1 MPTSDVKSVQHTI
14 AIITEIINNR
24 INVEKNVWSY
34 GLFDTDWFYTVVLV
48 SLSSLLCETRQK
60 LFSFSCIYLEMF
72 FYVPLYRMPDTINM
86 NTCTK
91 NEDTT
96 ETSPVN
102 IQYGVLQQYVLPWPW
117 RTDYNLWEWNSW
129 CYIIFRLFKFIFFH
143 LMGFYSWHW
152 ILHNIHYLEKKNIFN
167 IVKKHAS
174 FCLKRM

>member
-1 MPTSDVKSVQHTI
+1 MVFLILTDFILLFWSLFQVFFVKLVQ
-14 AIITEIINNR
+14 NC
-24 INVEKNVWSY
+24 
-34 GLFDTDWFYTVVLV
+34 FPFLV
-48 SLSSLLCETRQK
+48 STLRC
-60 LFSFSCIYLEMF
+60 FSMYPYTGCQTLW
-72 FYVPLYRMPDTINM
+72 INM

-167 IVKKHAS
+167 IVKKTRILLPEKDVRRLGQTAI
-174 FCLKRM
+174 FCPHKQ